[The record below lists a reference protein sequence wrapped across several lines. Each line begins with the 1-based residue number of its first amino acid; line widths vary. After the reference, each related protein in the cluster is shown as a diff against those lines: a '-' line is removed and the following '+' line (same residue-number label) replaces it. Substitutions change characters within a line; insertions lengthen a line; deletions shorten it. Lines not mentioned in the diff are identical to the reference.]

1 MYWNQSFSIFVY
13 YNKIIFN
20 CIIKISIPFTL
31 RRLLCLPNSI
41 SIILLKNETII
52 IEWIKILTWKK
63 NSFSLRKK
71 LTIIMLTYFN
81 LEWPFDL
88 LTCIL
93 SDRPSGSERGH
104 HCVGPHPLGHIG
116 LWGSPRGSYCMGGG
130 WQVPVI
136 GVSWPAPVGRRGP
149 PDIRAIVIPRVVS
162 ILVVK
167 VLGNG
172 AKVWSICWGCGLIVG
187 IIYWVL

>member
-1 MYWNQSFSIFVY
+1 MPSNFNSDLTSSI
-13 YNKIIFN
+13 
-20 CIIKISIPFTL
+20 IIKE
-31 RRLLCLPNSI
+31 C
-41 SIILLKNETII
+41 
-52 IEWIKILTWKK
+52 IKILTWKMF
-63 NSFSLRKK
+63 FSLKK
-71 LTIIMLTYFN
+71 EVTIIILTYIN
-81 LEWPFDL
+81 LKWPFDL

-93 SDRPSGSERGH
+93 SDRPSGPERGH

-116 LWGSPRGSYCMGGG
+116 LWGSPGGSYCMRGG
-130 WQVPVI
+130 WQVPVV
-136 GVSWPAPVGRRGP
+136 GVSWPAPVGGRGP

-187 IIYWVL
+187 IIYRVL

>member
-1 MYWNQSFSIFVY
+1 MPSN
-13 YNKIIFN
+13 FN
-20 CIIKISIPFTL
+20 SDHTSWIIIKE
-31 RRLLCLPNSI
+31 C
-41 SIILLKNETII
+41 
-52 IEWIKILTWKK
+52 IKILTWKMF
-63 NSFSLRKK
+63 FSLKK
-71 LTIIMLTYFN
+71 EVTIIILTYFN

-93 SDRPSGSERGH
+93 SDRPSGSEWGH